1 MSFLMERTVWKSSYC
16 TRGIQ

>member
-1 MSFLMERTVWKSSYC
+1 MERTVWKSNYY